1 MSEACKHL
9 RLSLLH
15 TGRIKIN
22 INVRGAAWRHAS
34 SDKGPTSSDDKSN
47 STQSAVDHLAAET
60 PANQHAGPG
69 ASDSVF
75 LAHSPLLAK

>member
-1 MSEACKHL
+1 MEL
-9 RLSLLH
+9 E
-15 TGRIKIN
+15 T
-22 INVRGAAWRHAS
+22 S
-34 SDKGPTSSDDKSN
+34 SDEGPSSSDDKCN

-75 LAHSPLLAK
+75 LAHSPLLAQ